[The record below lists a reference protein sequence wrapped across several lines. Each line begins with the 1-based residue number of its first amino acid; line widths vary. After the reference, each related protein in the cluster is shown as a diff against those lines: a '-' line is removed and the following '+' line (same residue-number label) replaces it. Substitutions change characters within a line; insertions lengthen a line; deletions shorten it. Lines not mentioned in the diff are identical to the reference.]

1 MRGINMKAA
10 KLLAVLDAILW
21 GTGLWMLSFC
31 AGAQASSPFQTGA
44 ENLLTN
50 LTAIAT
56 PIAALL
62 IIVLGIAAATGRL
75 SWGWPIG
82 ALVGIGIMF
91 GAPTIVTWARSV
103 FGV

>member
-1 MRGINMKAA
+1 MRQRASILRSSVNT
-10 KLLAVLDAILW
+10 AVW
-21 GTGLWMLSFC
+21 GMGVWALSFS
-31 AGAQASSPFQTGA
+31 AHAQGGSPFQTGA

-50 LTAIAT
+50 VTAIAT

-62 IIVLGIAAATGRL
+62 IIVLGIVAATGRI

-82 ALVGIGIMF
+82 ALIGIGIMF
-91 GAPTIVTWARSV
+91 GAPTIVTWARSI